1 MNNEMDT
8 PTTRGNDPTE
18 MLDELQ
24 KPVYQRIIER
34 LAEDLFEM
42 TEKFKKNSVDGEK
55 GKED

>member
-1 MNNEMDT
+1 MDT

-24 KPVYQRIIER
+24 KPIYQRIIER

-42 TEKFKKNSVDGEK
+42 TEKFKEKGVKEEK